1 MKRTISVVMIVI
13 LLMSIL
19 SVSTLAAGSSS
30 VEPSTNLE
38 TVENIEYFEDGSYL
52 ITTIETVDGISL
64 MSTSSTITASKS
76 YHYYNS
82 KDVEQWT
89 ATTIGTF
96 SYNGSSATCTNS
108 RTSYTV
114 YNSNWKVKE
123 ATATKSGNKAIGKFT
138 VKYYFL
144 GIPTKT
150 IEYTLTLSCSAT
162 GVLS

>member
-1 MKRTISVVMIVI
+1 MKRVLSVVTIVI

-19 SVSTLAAGSSS
+19 SVSTLAASGSSI
-30 VEPSTNLE
+30 EPSIDLE
-38 TVENIEYFEDGSYL
+38 TAENIEYFSDGSYL
-52 ITTIETVDGISL
+52 ITTIATVSDIAP
-64 MSTSSTITASKS
+64 MSTSTKSGSKS

-89 ATTIGTF
+89 ATIIGTF
-96 SYNGSSATCTNS
+96 SYNGSSATCTS
-108 RTSYTV
+108 SSTSYTI

-123 ATATKSGNKAIGKFT
+123 ATATKSGNKAIGNFT

-144 GIPTKT
+144 GVPTKT
-150 IEYTLTLSCSAT
+150 IEHTLTLSCSAT

>member
-1 MKRTISVVMIVI
+1 MKRALSVTIIVI
-13 LLMSIL
+13 LLLNIL
-19 SVSTLAAGSSS
+19 SLSTLAASDSSI
-30 VEPSTNLE
+30 EPPIDLE
-38 TVENIEYFEDGSYL
+38 TVENIEYFSDGSYM

-64 MSTSSTITASKS
+64 MSTSTITGSKS

-89 ATTIGTF
+89 ATIIGTF
-96 SYNGSSATCTNS
+96 SYNGSSATCTS
-108 RTSYTV
+108 SSTSYTI
-114 YNSNWKVKE
+114 YNSNWKVTE

-150 IEYTLTLSCSAT
+150 IEYTLTLSCSAN